1 MIDPADLTALFW
13 QAYNEGWG
21 YIWGGAGQTWTE
33 AKQKAA
39 TRPMTVKYGSKWI
52 GKRVA
57 DCSGLFVWAFKA
69 LGESIYHGSNTIW
82 KKYCSNQG
90 KITTDTELKAG
101 TAVFLLKGSNRH
113 HIGLYVGGGTVVEA
127 KGTAYGV
134 VTSKLSHWDEWGEL
148 KQVSYSDGKG
158 DAENMTIRKGSKG
171 DLVVTLQKKLIEFG
185 NDIEA
190 DGIFGEKTENALKLF
205 QTSKGLTADG
215 ICGPA
220 TWAAFGI
227 DADTQETGEKSA
239 SDGAETVT
247 IEIPKATAETLL
259 EVLKSALKV

>member
-1 MIDPADLTALFW
+1 MIDPAALTALFW
-13 QAYNEGWG
+13 QAFDEGWG

-57 DCSGLFVWAFKA
+57 DCSGLFVWAFKQ

-82 KKYCSNQG
+82 KKYCSNKG
-90 KITTDTELKAG
+90 KITTTTELKAG
-101 TAVFLLKGSNRH
+101 TAVFLTRNGNRH

-148 KQVSYSDGKG
+148 KQVSYSDGEG
-158 DAENMTIRKGSKG
+158 GAENMTIRKGSRG

-185 NDIEA
+185 NDLTA

-205 QTSKGLTADG
+205 QTSKGLTVDG

-227 DADTQETGEKSA
+227 DEETQNAGENSG
-239 SDGAETVT
+239 SGGVEMVT
-247 IEIPKATAETLL
+247 IEIPKETAETLL
-259 EVLKSALKV
+259 KALNSKLKA